1 MAIRQ
6 DTISAREIQA
16 ALSRF
21 KTYLYGELRLNE
33 STIENYVGVLKR
45 AIPVIGL
52 KPTTP
57 QARNYLSELRQ
68 KGDGYSHL
76 TVTAVGLERYLKSI
90 GRRDYELPRPR
101 KPNQKEIEPLSEV
114 EVALIIRACQTPR
127 QKAMFALLAYSGI
140 RNLELCQM
148 QIGDVDTARQMVT
161 VQDGKGGVYRQVNI
175 AGECAKIIA
184 AYLNDEQRIIHE
196 HRSKPAQ
203 AKTEPAQR
211 IAKIQEQ
218 RVDHMEL
225 KPDRLLFLSVR
236 HGEPLEPQDV
246 RKATRAAA
254 RRAGVSGR
262 VWPHLFRHS
271 LACSLVDRGAN
282 VFTVQHQLGHRHMA
296 TTLRYLHPTAT
307 QAARQYHACVPR
319 YGS

>member
-1 MAIRQ
+1 MGI
-6 DTISAREIQA
+6 
-16 ALSRF
+16 
-21 KTYLYGELRLNE
+21 
-33 STIENYVGVLKR
+33 
-45 AIPVIGL
+45 
-52 KPTTP
+52 KPTTA
-57 QARNYLSELRQ
+57 QARDYLSELRQ
-68 KGDGYSHL
+68 KGNGYSHL
-76 TVTAVGLERYLKSI
+76 TVTAVGLERFLKSI
-90 GRRDYELPRPR
+90 GRRDYKLSRPR
-101 KPNQKEIEPLSEV
+101 KLNHKEIEPLSEV
-114 EVALIIRACQTPR
+114 EVALILRACENPR

-148 QIGDVDTARQMVT
+148 QVSDVDTARQTVT
-161 VQDGKGGVYRQVNI
+161 IRDGKGGVYRQVNI

-184 AYLNDEQRIIHE
+184 DYLHAEQRIIND
-196 HRSKPAQ
+196 HRGGQSQP
-203 AKTEPAQR
+203 KTETAKRRADIQQQR
-211 IAKIQEQ
+211 IERMA
-218 RVDHMEL
+218 L
-225 KPDRLLFLSVR
+225 TPDRLLFLSVR

-282 VFTVQHQLGHRHMA
+282 VFTIQHQLGHRHLS
-296 TTLRYLHPTAT
+296 TTMKYLHPTAT